1 MNSFSLLT
9 LVNLG
14 KGLTLGNLG
23 NLLGIPFVL
32 WHIGRIVP
40 LLNNVSKGFRSYL
53 ERTGDC
59 LGDGLV
65 FIEGR

>member
-1 MNSFSLLT
+1 MNSFSLFT

-23 NLLGIPFVL
+23 NLFGIPFVL

-40 LLNNVSKGFRSYL
+40 LLNNVSNGFRSYL
-53 ERTGDC
+53 EVTGDC
-59 LGDGLV
+59 LGDGLGI
-65 FIEGR
+65 IEGK